1 MIGTV
6 YPDIEQGSPEWFAI
20 KMGLIS
26 SSNLS
31 NVLSK
36 GRGGK
41 EAIMRRNYRTRLAL
55 ERLNGITPSRF
66 LIRETEEMNWGKET
80 EDLARTEYELATGRS
95 VTKIGGIKHAFLPV
109 WSSTDGVDNPEAIK
123 RITEIKCFNSAN
135 HYEALRT
142 RHVPADY
149 VAEVQGEL
157 WLGEAEVCDFV
168 SFDPDFPPNAQ
179 LVVIEVQRNDKYI
192 DDLMAEV
199 AIFNDEVDA
208 IVDYVKNFKETN

>member
-6 YPDIEQGSPEWFAI
+6 YPDIEQGSLEWYAI

-26 SSNLS
+26 SSNFS
-31 NVLSK
+31 DVLTKVRS
-36 GRGGK
+36 GK
-41 EAIMRRNYRTRLAL
+41 ESAVRRNYRTRLAL

-66 LIRETEEMNWGKET
+66 LIRETEEMNWGKDT

-135 HYEALRT
+135 HYEALRS
-142 RHVPADY
+142 RRVPADY
-149 VAEVQGEL
+149 LAEVQGEL
-157 WLGEAEVCDFV
+157 WLGEADVCDFI
-168 SFDPDFPPNAQ
+168 SFDPDFPSNAQ
-179 LVVIEVQRNDKYI
+179 LLIIEVQRDDKYI

-199 AIFNDEVDA
+199 AIFNDEVNT
-208 IVDYVKNFKETN
+208 IVDYVKNYKETN

>member
-6 YPDIEQGSPEWFAI
+6 YPDIEQGSPEWYAI

-26 SSNLS
+26 SSNFS
-31 NVLSK
+31 DVLTKVRS
-36 GRGGK
+36 GK
-41 EAIMRRNYRTRLAL
+41 ESAMRRNYRTRLAL

-66 LIRETEEMNWGKET
+66 LVRETQEMNWGKDT

-95 VTKIGGIKHAFLPV
+95 VTQIGGIKHAFLPV
-109 WSSTDGVDNPEAIK
+109 WSSTDGVDNPGDIK

-135 HYEALRT
+135 HYEALKT
-142 RHVPADY
+142 GHVPSEY
-149 VAEVQGEL
+149 RAEVQGEL
-157 WLGEAEVCDFV
+157 WLGEAQVCDFV

-179 LVVIEVQRNDKYI
+179 LVIIEVQRDDKYI

-199 AIFNDEVDA
+199 AIFNDEVNA
-208 IVDYVKNFKETN
+208 IVDYVKNYKETN